1 MIFGGKMQKVTS
13 LVALFGLLLT
23 FTTIDA
29 QLTPTLAGYCPG
41 QPGGKCPTPKK
52 TSKSRKDFTPEQRKK
67 IMEDARQVCIKAY
80 GASSSVYRFDY
91 KKWRVICYRPGM

>member
-1 MIFGGKMQKVTS
+1 MRKITFI
-13 LVALFGLLLT
+13 VALLGLS
-23 FTTIDA
+23 FAFSTIGG
-29 QLTPTLAGYCPG
+29 QVTPAEAGYCPG
-41 QPGGKCPTPKK
+41 QPGGKCPKPKK
-52 TSKSRKDFTPEQRKK
+52 TSKSRDDFTPEQRKK

>member
-1 MIFGGKMQKVTS
+1 MQS
-13 LVALFGLLLT
+13 ISRAAIMVALSFG
-23 FTTIDA
+23 FVSIDGHVTTSS
-29 QLTPTLAGYCPG
+29 AGYCPG

-52 TSKSRKDFTPEQRKK
+52 VSKSRNDFTPEQRKK